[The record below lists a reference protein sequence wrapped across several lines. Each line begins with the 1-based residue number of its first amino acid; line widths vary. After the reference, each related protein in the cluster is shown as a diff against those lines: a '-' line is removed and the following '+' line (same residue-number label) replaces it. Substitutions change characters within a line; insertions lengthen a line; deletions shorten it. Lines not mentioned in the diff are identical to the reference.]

1 MRVPVKN
8 NKMVRD
14 TKTNAILS
22 VDMDAIKAYE
32 DRIRKIQVEKDR
44 LNRLELE
51 VSELRAIIEELRN
64 KQ

>member
-22 VDMDAIKAYE
+22 VDTDAIKAYE
-32 DRIRKIQVEKDR
+32 DRIRKIQAEKDR

-51 VSELRAIIEELRN
+51 VSELRAIIEELR
-64 KQ
+64 KKP

>member
-22 VDMDAIKAYE
+22 VDTDAIRAYE
-32 DRIRKIQVEKDR
+32 DRIRKIQAEKDR

-51 VSELRAIIEELRN
+51 ISELRAIIEELR
-64 KQ
+64 KKP

>member
-22 VDMDAIKAYE
+22 VDTDAIRAYE
-32 DRIRKIQVEKDR
+32 DRIRKIQAEKDR

-51 VSELRAIIEELRN
+51 VSELRAIIEELR
-64 KQ
+64 KKP

>member
-22 VDMDAIKAYE
+22 VDTDAIKAYE
-32 DRIRKIQVEKDR
+32 DRIRKIQAEKDR

-64 KQ
+64 KP

>member
-32 DRIRKIQVEKDR
+32 DRIRKIQAEKDR

>member
-14 TKTNAILS
+14 TKTNAVLS
-22 VDMDAIKAYE
+22 VDLDAIKTYE
-32 DRIRKIQVEKDR
+32 NRIRKIQAEKDR

-64 KQ
+64 KP

>member
-32 DRIRKIQVEKDR
+32 DRIRKIQAEKDR

-51 VSELRAIIEELRN
+51 VSELRAIIEELR
-64 KQ
+64 KKP

>member
-1 MRVPVKN
+1 MRIPVKN

-32 DRIRKIQVEKDR
+32 DRIRKIQAEKDR

-51 VSELRAIIEELRN
+51 VSELRAIIEELR
-64 KQ
+64 KKP